1 MILRDLKGEITGSA
15 KWSRKWRRRVVG
27 ERERAT
33 LISGSEPS
41 RKTFAHPSI
50 LSFSSPFKR
59 ARSQRERFVVRCAV
73 CPFEGPLFATF
84 PPKKDPPLFRERRN
98 GYKAEG
104 RVVFVLLFFSL
115 PLFFSVLE
123 TGETDGGRLS
133 EVPQIGEG
141 GSGPLN

>member
-1 MILRDLKGEITGSA
+1 M
-15 KWSRKWRRRVVG
+15 
-27 ERERAT
+27 
-33 LISGSEPS
+33 ISGSEPS

-104 RVVFVLLFFSL
+104 LVGVCAFPRYSLYFS
-115 PLFFSVLE
+115 FQN
-123 TGETDGGRLS
+123 GKTDGRRLS
-133 EVPQIGEG
+133 DGPEMERGQ
-141 GSGPLN
+141 GSLN